1 MSDIEENRSPKSL
14 LRLEILA
21 PILVLVVG
29 ALSAK
34 ALIDSRQAPPREA
47 RAAVGPLV
55 EVMEARSRD
64 LRVTVSGEGEVS
76 PRISVE
82 LLPEVAGRVVKVH
95 PELVAGGRF
104 RTGEVLVRIDPREY
118 ELAVERSRAAVARA
132 QVSIERE
139 QAEADAARAEWRELH
154 GDEPAPTLLARE
166 PQIRQ
171 AEAELAAAEADLASA
186 QLALDHTTLTLP
198 FDGIVISE
206 NVDPGQFIS
215 QGRAVAQVYGTDAAE
230 IRVPLDD
237 SEIAWLDDF
246 RADKGKAPRATV
258 HAELFGEPH
267 TWAARVDRL
276 EGRVD
281 PKSRMMHLVVRVDDP
296 FDGPAPLLA
305 GTFVDVEI
313 EGRSLEGIFEIPR
326 YALRAD
332 DRIWVVKDDTLH
344 IREAEVIRRDRHHV
358 YIGQGLDDGEQ
369 IVTSSLDVA
378 TDGMAVRVRQ
388 SGEGA
393 SQ

>member
-1 MSDIEENRSPKSL
+1 MSEYEERRSPKSL

-21 PILVLVVG
+21 PILVLIAG
-29 ALSAK
+29 AISAK
-34 ALIDSRQAPPREA
+34 ALIDSRQAPPREE
-47 RAAVGPLV
+47 RPAVGPLV
-55 EVMEARSRD
+55 EVMEVRSRD

-76 PRISVE
+76 PRIAVE
-82 LLPEVAGRVVKVH
+82 LLPEVAGRVVEVH

-104 RTGEVLVRIDPREY
+104 RAGEVLVRIDPREY
-118 ELAVERSRAAVARA
+118 ELAVERSRAAVARS
-132 QVSIERE
+132 QVSVERE
-139 QAEADAARAEWRELH
+139 QAEAGSALAEWRELH
-154 GDEPAPTLLARE
+154 GDEPAPALLARE

-186 QLALDHTTLTLP
+186 QLALDRTRLSLP

-206 NVDPGQFIS
+206 SVDPGQFIS
-215 QGRAVAQVYGTDAAE
+215 QGRAVAQVYGTRVAE

-246 RADKGKAPRATV
+246 RAGKGNGPRATV
-258 HAELFGEPH
+258 HAELFGKLQ
-267 TWAARVDRL
+267 TWAAGVDRL

-281 PKSRMMHLVVRVDDP
+281 PRSRMMHLVVRVDNP

-313 EGRSLEGIFEIPR
+313 EGRSVEDIFEIPR
-326 YALRAD
+326 YALRAN

-344 IREAEVIRRDRHHV
+344 IREAEVIRRDRQHA

-369 IVTSSLDVA
+369 VVTSSLDVA
-378 TDGMAVRVRQ
+378 TDGMVVRVRQ
-388 SGEGA
+388 AGEG
-393 SQ
+393 SIQ